1 VLATTCTSYV
11 HKYPAPV
18 QMVKVNPER
27 PVLSCSEELIYRNM
41 PMNPDSN
48 MEEYGGI
55 SSCLPNKEGT
65 TVMWKGFLKVK
76 GNLSFKEE
84 VGF

>member
-1 VLATTCTSYV
+1 MLATTCTSYV

-55 SSCLPNKEGT
+55 IMPAEQRRDH
-65 TVMWKGFLKVK
+65 
-76 GNLSFKEE
+76 GNVERVSQSERE
-84 VGF
+84 PII